1 MIPRPHPTLVT
12 RRVLV
17 MERLEGFAFDDVDAI
32 VGAGIDTH
40 AIVRTGM
47 IGFMEG
53 AMIEGIFHGDLHGG
67 NLFVL
72 PDGRVAL
79 LDFGITGR
87 MDDRQRRAFLR
98 LMLGAT
104 MNDVRSQL
112 RALAELGALPL
123 DSDFER
129 IIADLGLDGPGLD
142 PTSAAPAEMIAEVQR
157 IVKALMG
164 YGARMP
170 KELMLYVKN
179 LVFLDGAIG
188 ALAPDL
194 DIFAEITDISMYFA
208 RTHGERLF
216 AEIGMDPDAFHIDLT
231 GVKDSIGLD
240 RSIDRFTYRDLAE
253 RRDLIRSRFE
263 KRGVR

>member
-1 MIPRPHPTLVT
+1 
-12 RRVLV
+12 
-17 MERLEGFAFDDVDAI
+17 
-32 VGAGIDTH
+32 
-40 AIVRTGM
+40 
-47 IGFMEG
+47 
-53 AMIEGIFHGDLHGG
+53 
-67 NLFVL
+67 
-72 PDGRVAL
+72 
-79 LDFGITGR
+79 
-87 MDDRQRRAFLR
+87 MDDRQRGAFLR

-112 RALAELGALPL
+112 KALAELGALPL

-142 PTSAAPAEMIAEVQR
+142 PTTTAPDEMIAEVQR

-194 DIFAEITDISMYFA
+194 DIFAEITQISMYFA
-208 RTHGERLF
+208 QTHGERLF
-216 AEIGMDPDAFHIDLT
+216 AEVGMSADAFRIDLT
-231 GVKDSIGLD
+231 GVKNSIGLD
-240 RSIDRFTYRDLAE
+240 RSVDRFTYRDLAE

-263 KRGVR
+263 KRGVH